1 MADDKTLIFRA
12 RAGDE
17 QAFADLVGRYHAFV
31 YGVVIGIIKNVNDAE
46 EVVQDVFLNTYR
58 GLSQLEDAT
67 KFKGWLAE
75 IARNCARDRMRK
87 QRVNTVPIDE
97 VSEHT
102 LQTSDSLDAR
112 LIRDEQRALIR
123 SAMESLSDKDKE
135 IAQAYYLDGESYDEL
150 IRIHGLSYK
159 AISFRLSRA
168 KRKLSKLLRHLL
180 TGVFVS
186 PATTLKQ
193 ICTGG
198 LTAMKV
204 GTASKIT
211 VSAAAIIGL
220 GVFGPHHFISSK
232 KDLSPSV
239 EIVTSTPS
247 ESTHSVTR
255 TDVARKQAV
264 TAPGRADDPQISAEE
279 MEQIE
284 SFFAQLEEID
294 AQDLEKTEEAL
305 PSEMDNEVPLDTSEI
320 EVVSDPQEERFF
332 GLTRSQ
338 IEEKIAELRT
348 KIPQTLQERLDLLDF
363 VEELAEFSREDE
375 EIYLLRREAFEKTRE
390 LRKTIFALRR
400 EYTRYSDGD
409 ISPFQPGGE
418 FYDLFAQNHIGV
430 KRIVE

>member
-1 MADDKTLIFRA
+1 MTIPSFSAP
-12 RAGDE
+12 E

-31 YGVVIGIIKNVNDAE
+31 YAVVIGTIKNVHDAE
-46 EVVQDVFLNTYR
+46 EVVQDVFVNVYR

-87 QRVNTVPIDE
+87 QRVDTVPIDE

-150 IRIHGLSYK
+150 IRTHGLSYK

-168 KRKLSKLLRHLL
+168 KRKLSIRLQHVL
-180 TGVFVS
+180 TGVFIS
-186 PATTLKQ
+186 PATTFKQ

-198 LTAMKV
+198 LTIMKV
-204 GTASKIT
+204 GTVPKIT

-220 GVFGPHHFISSK
+220 GVIGTHHFILSK
-232 KDLSPSV
+232 EDKSPSV

-247 ESTHSVTR
+247 HSINSVPRPDATR
-255 TDVARKQAV
+255 RAV
-264 TAPGRADDPQISAEE
+264 VSPRNVDSAQISVEE

-284 SFFAQLEEID
+284 RFFAQLEEAD
-294 AQDLEKTEEAL
+294 AQDIEIAVEENVSSEKMGMDIESEQEISEAGATGATERQA
-305 PSEMDNEVPLDTSEI
+305 
-320 EVVSDPQEERFF
+320 R
-332 GLTRSQ
+332 
-338 IEEKIAELRT
+338 IAEIKRRIEWLSEQIKQLEEEEETLPPRYPPGQEPT
-348 KIPQTLQERLDLLDF
+348 EQTLEEMERD
-363 VEELAEFSREDE
+363 REVDT
-375 EIYLLRREAFEKTRE
+375 RRRE
-390 LRKTIFALRR
+390 LRLKQAELGK
-400 EYTRYSDGD
+400 EK
-409 ISPFQPGGE
+409 
-418 FYDLFAQNHIGV
+418 YDL
-430 KRIVE
+430 KRELKELQQEP

>member
-97 VSEHT
+97 VSDHT
-102 LQTSDSLDAR
+102 LQTSDSLDAQ
-112 LIRDEQRALIR
+112 LLRDEQRALIR

-150 IRIHGLSYK
+150 IRTHGLSYK

-168 KRKLSKLLRHLL
+168 KRKLSIRLQYLL
-180 TGVFVS
+180 TGLFIS
-186 PATTLKQ
+186 PATTFKQ

-198 LTAMKV
+198 LTIMKV
-204 GTASKIT
+204 GTIPKIT
-211 VSAAAIIGL
+211 VGAAAIIGL
-220 GVFGPHHFISSK
+220 GVIGTHHFILSK
-232 KDLSPSV
+232 EDVSPWV

-247 ESTHSVTR
+247 HSINSVPRIDATR
-255 TDVARKQAV
+255 RAV
-264 TAPGRADDPQISAEE
+264 VSPRSAGSPQISVEE

-284 SFFAQLEEID
+284 RFFSQLDAAD
-294 AQDLEKTEEAL
+294 AQDIEIAGEEAT
-305 PSEMDNEVPLDTSEI
+305 SSEATIFEMDIESE
-320 EVVSDPQEERFF
+320 QEISEADATGASERQE
-332 GLTRSQ
+332 R
-338 IEEKIAELRT
+338 IAEIKRRIEWLSEQI
-348 KIPQTLQERLDLLDF
+348 KQVEAEEETLPPRYPRGQEPTDQMP
-363 VEELAEFSREDE
+363 EEMERDR
-375 EIYLLRREAFEKTRE
+375 IIDTRRRE
-390 LRKTIFALRR
+390 LRLKSVELGTEQYHLSR
-400 EYTRYSDGD
+400 ELKEL
-409 ISPFQPGGE
+409 QQE
-418 FYDLFAQNHIGV
+418 H
-430 KRIVE
+430 